1 MLLKFK
7 DTLKYSDSLLKDFDY
22 LIFINKQ
29 KSKNSGISRKNSKKF
44 LKKNSKKNKE
54 SKRKHNCLDI
64 ICI

>member
-29 KSKNSGISRKNSKKF
+29 KNKNSGISRKNSKKF
-44 LKKNSKKNKE
+44 LKNSSKKNKE
-54 SKRKHNCLDI
+54 SKRKNNYLDI